1 MSHNWSRNGADGKV
15 LVKDIRLT
23 GLQSGSRMAIGV
35 VADGTNIALHVNNS
49 RVGQVVEPRANG
61 GTTPGFYMDGQAGTL
76 RLESVR
82 YFAVT

>member
-1 MSHNWSRNGADGKV
+1 MSLFWSPNVGDAQL

-23 GLQSGSRMAIGV
+23 GLQSGRKMTIGV
-35 VADGTNIALHVNNS
+35 VADGANVSLYLNGA
-49 RVGQVVEPRANG
+49 RVAQVVEARANG

-82 YFAVT
+82 YYAVS